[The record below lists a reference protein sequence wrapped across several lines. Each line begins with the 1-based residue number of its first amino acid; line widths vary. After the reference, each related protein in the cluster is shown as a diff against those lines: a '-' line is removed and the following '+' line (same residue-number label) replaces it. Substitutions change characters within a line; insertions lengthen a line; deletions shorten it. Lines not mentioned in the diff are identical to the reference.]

1 MFEVLKIPENNTSSK
16 KFSFSDFIWIF
27 TDSQIH
33 GVCLLV
39 MYQIIYLRLVCPSP
53 HPHELQSPSSTPF
66 HPHPSEDIFFVI

>member
-39 MYQIIYLRLVCPSP
+39 MYQIIT
-53 HPHELQSPSSTPF
+53 QG
-66 HPHPSEDIFFVI
+66 